1 MPKYLMLLIYIVKS
15 KSIKQ
20 NIEAMEDPICS
31 EVFFLDNVDYEGG
44 VTVTV
49 CFYKN
54 QQVRLFSILQK
65 KLVIIEMFF
74 NEFYFL
80 VRL

>member
-1 MPKYLMLLIYIVKS
+1 MLLIYIVKS

-31 EVFFLDNVDYEGG
+31 KVFFLDHVDYEGG
-44 VTVTV
+44 VFVTV

-54 QQVRLFSILQK
+54 QQVRLFSIL
-65 KLVIIEMFF
+65 
-74 NEFYFL
+74 
-80 VRL
+80 

>member
-1 MPKYLMLLIYIVKS
+1 MLLIYIVKS

-31 EVFFLDNVDYEGG
+31 KVFFLDHVDYERG
-44 VTVTV
+44 VFVTV

-54 QQVRLFSILQK
+54 QQVRLFSIL
-65 KLVIIEMFF
+65 
-74 NEFYFL
+74 
-80 VRL
+80 